1 MEESAILRT
10 LQAAVRDAV
19 AQSVQP
25 TLPISYVEVKFT
37 KPQDGKWLEIIYI
50 PNNIVGGYWDDGK
63 DYRGLLRL
71 VLHWPTNGGGKGG
84 PYGPLDLLGSIGAYF
99 TNGLLLSGVQIY
111 GIANLTGIVQ
121 EEGETLYPVS
131 IRYQSY
137 RKG

>member
-71 VLHWPTNGGGKGG
+71 VLHWPTNDG
-84 PYGPLDLLGSIGAYF
+84 PYRPLDLLGSIGDYF

>member
-19 AQSVQP
+19 AQSIQP
-25 TLPISYVEVKFT
+25 ALPISYVEVKFT
-37 KPQDGKWLEIIYI
+37 KPNDGKWLEIIYI

-71 VLHWPTNGGGKGG
+71 VLHWPTNDG
-84 PYGPLDLLGSIGAYF
+84 PYRPLDLLGSIGGYF

>member
-19 AQSVQP
+19 AQSIQP

-37 KPQDGKWLEIIYI
+37 KPNDGKWLEIIYI
-50 PNNIVGGYWDDGK
+50 PNNIVGGYWDNGK

-71 VLHWPTNGGGKGG
+71 VLHWPTNDG
-84 PYGPLDLLGSIGAYF
+84 PYRPLDLLGSIGSYF

-111 GIANLTGIVQ
+111 GIADLTGIVQ

>member
-19 AQSVQP
+19 AQSIQP

-37 KPQDGKWLEIIYI
+37 KPNDGKWLEIIYI

-71 VLHWPTNGGGKGG
+71 VLHWPTNDG
-84 PYGPLDLLGSIGAYF
+84 PYRPLDLLGSIGDYF

>member
-19 AQSVQP
+19 AQSIQP
-25 TLPISYVEVKFT
+25 TLPVSYVEVKFT
-37 KPQDGKWLEIIYI
+37 KPNDGKWLEIIYI

-71 VLHWPTNGGGKGG
+71 VLHWPTNDG
-84 PYGPLDLLGSIGAYF
+84 PYRPLDLLGSIGGYF

>member
-19 AQSVQP
+19 AQSIQP

-37 KPQDGKWLEIIYI
+37 KPNDGKWLEIIYI

-71 VLHWPTNGGGKGG
+71 VLHWPTNDG
-84 PYGPLDLLGSIGAYF
+84 PYRPLDLLGSIGGYF